1 MRKSNKRSSH
11 PIDKHVGTKL
21 KARRNLIGMSQD
33 ELAQEVD
40 LTYQQIQKYESGT
53 NRIGASR
60 LFEFSKILQVA
71 VGYFFEGLENA
82 SKKGFADTK
91 QAEFEGPEQDVM
103 NKRETYNL
111 VRAYYNIQDPKLR
124 QQILEMAKAMAKS
137 GS

>member
-1 MRKSNKRSSH
+1 MTKVSKRSSH
-11 PIDKHVGTKL
+11 PVDKHVGAKL

-33 ELAQEVD
+33 ELAKEVD

-60 LFEFSKILQVA
+60 LFEFSKILKVA
-71 VGYFFEGLENA
+71 VDYFFEGIEGKRA
-82 SKKGFADTK
+82 KGFAETG
-91 QAEFEGPEQDVM
+91 QAEFEGPDQDIM

-111 VRAYYNIQDPKLR
+111 VRAYYNIQDPNLR

-137 GS
+137 NT

>member
-1 MRKSNKRSSH
+1 MVKVKKRSSH
-11 PIDKHVGTKL
+11 PVDKHVGSRL

-33 ELAQEVD
+33 DLAKEVD
-40 LTYQQIQKYESGT
+40 LTYQQIQKYERGT

-60 LFEFSKILQVA
+60 LFEFSKILNVA
-71 VGYFFEGLENA
+71 VSYFFDGLETTRA
-82 SKKGFADTK
+82 KGFAESG
-91 QAEFEGPEQDVM
+91 QAEFTGPEDDIM

-111 VRAYYNIQDPKLR
+111 VRAYYNISDPKLR